1 MGRAGSR
8 RRRAGERRAGD
19 RGFVT
24 AEAAVVLPVLV
35 TFTMALVWALMA
47 ASAQI
52 QCVDAARAGARA
64 LARQDPQ
71 GSAVESAKRVAPRGA
86 KVAVSREGDL
96 VRVAVEAAAPGPGA
110 LNVHLR
116 ADAVALAEETV
127 GSAEEP
133 VGSAEADEAAGTA
146 EAGGES

>member
-8 RRRAGERRAGD
+8 RAGPLWTGERRAGD

-35 TFTMALVWALMA
+35 TFTLALVWALMA

-64 LARQDPQ
+64 MARQDPE
-71 GSAVESAKRVAPRGA
+71 GSAVASAKRVAPRGA

-96 VRVAVEAAAPGPGA
+96 VRVAVEAAAPGPGV
-110 LNVHLR
+110 LSVRLR

-127 GSAEEP
+127 GAGARA
-133 VGSAEADEAAGTA
+133 VGTS
-146 EAGGES
+146 

>member
-1 MGRAGSR
+1 MGSAAGAWRIGRPRDGSPR
-8 RRRAGERRAGD
+8 TAGQWAGD

-35 TFTMALVWALMA
+35 AFTVALVWALMA

-64 LARQDPQ
+64 IARQDPE
-71 GSAVESAKRVAPRGA
+71 GAAVASAKRVAPRGA

-96 VRVAVEAAAPGPGA
+96 VRVEVEAAAPGPGV
-110 LNVHLR
+110 LNVRLR

-127 GSAEEP
+127 GSA
-133 VGSAEADEAAGTA
+133 AGTVRD
-146 EAGGES
+146 S